1 MPQETRRP
9 TAVTLTRVGTTRFE
23 AGNERGG
30 TLPIGPG
37 DSPEFTPVEL
47 LLAAIAGCG
56 AIDVDLLTTRYAE
69 PELSEASITA
79 DRVKD
84 ADGNRVDGIDV
95 TFSLRF
101 PAGESG
107 DRARAMLDRAITRAH
122 DRMCTVSRT
131 VEAGTPVRMHG
142 DSTAG

>member
-1 MPQETRRP
+1 MAEETHRP
-9 TAVTLTRVGTTRFE
+9 TAISLNRVGTTRFE
-23 AGNERGG
+23 ATNERGG
-30 TLPIGPG
+30 TLPIGSG

-79 DRVKD
+79 DRVKN
-84 ADGNRVDGIDV
+84 ADGTSVDNIDV
-95 TFSLRF
+95 TFRLRF
-101 PAGESG
+101 PEGEGG
-107 DRARAMLDRAITRAH
+107 DRACAMLDRAIRRAH

-131 VEAGTPVRMHG
+131 VEAGTPVHMHG
-142 DSTAG
+142 ETAR